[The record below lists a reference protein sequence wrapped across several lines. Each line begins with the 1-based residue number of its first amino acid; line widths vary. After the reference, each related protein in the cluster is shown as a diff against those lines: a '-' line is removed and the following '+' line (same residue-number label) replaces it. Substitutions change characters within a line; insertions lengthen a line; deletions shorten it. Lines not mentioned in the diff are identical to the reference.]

1 MLVYILGDLMYINY
15 LTLKNLANDILKIYK
30 DKDFKTLI
38 DYIEKSCYFTN
49 FMDLLDIEFLNN
61 KYNLYLSGEY
71 FGTIKSD
78 LKYDCN
84 NITTKNNLFKY
95 FLFTNQDKILE
106 FINHLINYNI
116 YMMQNNNDELRM
128 KLALKNKK
136 NVGTLNIKIN
146 YINCMMDY
154 DVFADNTFVGKFIIY
169 GNYYYLKKHKSNVN
183 MITVKNKEYVLK
195 SMNRYNKNYK

>member
-1 MLVYILGDLMYINY
+1 MYINY
-15 LTLKNLANDILKIYK
+15 LALQNLANDILKIYK
-30 DKDFKTLI
+30 EKDYKTVI

-49 FMDLLDIEFLNN
+49 IMDLLDIKFLND
-61 KYNLYLSGEY
+61 KYNLYLSGKY

-78 LKYDCN
+78 LRYNCN
-84 NITTKNNLFKY
+84 NLNTKNNLFKY
-95 FLFTNQDKILE
+95 FLFQNPHKILE

-116 YMMQNNNDELRM
+116 YMIQNNNDELRM

-136 NVGTLNIKIN
+136 SFGILNSKIN
-146 YINCMMDY
+146 YTNCMMDY

-169 GNYYYLKKHKSNVN
+169 GNYYYLKKRKSNIN

-195 SMNRYNKNYK
+195 SMDKYNKKSKFI

>member
-1 MLVYILGDLMYINY
+1 MYINY
-15 LTLKNLANDILKIYK
+15 LALQNLANDILKIYK
-30 DKDFKTLI
+30 EKDYKTVI

-49 FMDLLDIEFLNN
+49 IMDLLDIKFLND
-61 KYNLYLSGEY
+61 KYNLYLSGKY

-78 LKYDCN
+78 LRYNCN
-84 NITTKNNLFKY
+84 NLNTKNNLFKY
-95 FLFTNQDKILE
+95 FLFQTPHKILE

-116 YMMQNNNDELRM
+116 YMIQNNNDELRM

-136 NVGTLNIKIN
+136 SFGILNSKIN
-146 YINCMMDY
+146 YTNCMMDY

-169 GNYYYLKKHKSNVN
+169 GNYYYLKKRKSNIN

-195 SMNRYNKNYK
+195 SMDKYNKKSKFI